1 MKRIFML
8 MIAAMILYS
17 QTASTGEVGFSY
29 SARTG
34 DSSFDAFLSNL
45 NIEAKA
51 DMGNFSAK
59 LSLHYGVPKLE
70 VDALIIDVGMLPADA
85 YMTVRVAQLTNNPI
99 DVVVE
104 EYKAH
109 RGKGWGVIAK
119 NLGIKPGSKEFR
131 ALKTDDS
138 GTLGKGKGKAHKK
151 KRGK

>member
-1 MKRIFML
+1 
-8 MIAAMILYS
+8 
-17 QTASTGEVGFSY
+17 
-29 SARTG
+29 
-34 DSSFDAFLSNL
+34 
-45 NIEAKA
+45 
-51 DMGNFSAK
+51 MGNFSAK

-119 NLGIKPGSKEFR
+119 NLGIKPGSKEFH

-138 GTLGKGKGKAHKK
+138 GTLGKGKGKAYKK
-151 KRGK
+151 KRKK